1 MKYITKYDNLEFTFI
16 QIPKFLFSNPT
27 YSALSN
33 NSKLMYGLILDRLHL
48 SQKNNWTEEDG
59 TLYLVY
65 TIEETTK
72 VLNCKKDTAVKVL
85 KELEAVKLIDRKRRG
100 QGLPSI
106 IYVYNVSEFAPVS
119 ECENTAVKTSEK
131 PKSRSRKNRSQE
143 VDKIAPNNTDSNKID
158 MNNTNLS
165 PAPADKKT
173 VNKVNEMIDY
183 ERLCIEYGEVSAT
196 RTRDII
202 ADVMTGRKSF
212 TVDGKKIAASQAVSV
227 FSGLNHKT
235 VTDVLSAMSKSNV
248 YSPTHWLP
256 TALYNAQ
263 TMPKTTQAQYTSIP
277 TPCNTSYIS
286 HTPSF
291 DLDAIMEHAKN
302 TPLRVRAVG

>member
-1 MKYITKYDNLEFTFI
+1 MKYITKHDTLGLTFV

-27 YSALSN
+27 YSMLSN
-33 NSKLMYGLILDRLHL
+33 NAKLMYGLILDRLHL
-48 SQKNNWTEEDG
+48 SQKNHWTEEDG
-59 TLYLVY
+59 TLYLIY
-65 TIEETTK
+65 TIEETAK

-106 IYVYNVSEFAPVS
+106 IYVYNISELAPVS
-119 ECENTAVKTSEK
+119 ESENTAVKTSEK
-131 PKSRSRKNRSQE
+131 PKSRSQKNRSQE
-143 VDKIAPNNTDSNKID
+143 VDKIAPNNTDSNKTD
-158 MNNTNLS
+158 VSNTDLS
-165 PAPADKKT
+165 PAPADEVSKI
-173 VNKVNEMIDY
+173 NEMIDY

-202 ADVMTGRKSF
+202 ADVITGRRNF
-212 TVDGKKIAASQAVSV
+212 TVDGKKIATSQAVDV
-227 FSGLNHKT
+227 FKGLNHKT
-235 VTDVLSAMSKSNV
+235 VTDVLTAMSKSNV

-263 TMPKTTQAQYTSIP
+263 TMPKRNTGTA
-277 TPCNTSYIS
+277 TPCNTS

-291 DLDAIMEHAKN
+291 DLDAIMEYAKK
-302 TPLRVRAVG
+302 TPLKVRAMA